1 MDKYCEKC
9 GALLAPDAL
18 FCFTCGTRIPKPE
31 SVDTN
36 LAEPE
41 KEIIVESVVE
51 NENVSVN
58 EVVFENASDITET
71 TISEDSTINENQ
83 PTAKKPKKSISGI
96 IALILVVAIILGVGG
111 FIGYKSVDYL
121 NDKNS
126 INEAVSNYVD
136 AVYFGEYDKVD
147 DMIPEFF
154 TASEKMKEEFEE
166 FKEENDPK
174 EIADERSE
182 KMDKFFGE
190 DIVVTCNVT
199 CFEHLGSDVQA
210 LVSDLFFSSYRAFY
224 ETDIEFQDIYKV
236 SFDIEVE
243 GSKEE
248 KTYKN
253 SVYAIYFDDGWYL
266 FNLSGSGFMF
276 QDVYEDNTQLDDDIS
291 GNSNIYNDIIF

>member
-18 FCFTCGTRIPKPE
+18 FCFTCGTRIPKADT
-31 SVDTN
+31 VDTN
-36 LAEPE
+36 TVETE
-41 KEIIVESVVE
+41 KEIVVESVIE
-51 NENVSVN
+51 E
-58 EVVFENASDITET
+58 ENASENEVILDDAIDNVE
-71 TISEDSTINENQ
+71 EKPLLDSVINEDIPKDN
-83 PTAKKPKKSISGI
+83 KPKKSVCGI
-96 IALILVVAIILGVGG
+96 IALILVVALILGVAG
-111 FIGYKSVDYL
+111 FFGYKSVDYL

-154 TASEKMKEEFEE
+154 SASEKMKEEFEE

-199 CFEHLGSDVQA
+199 YFEHLGSDVQV
-210 LVSDLFFSSYRAFY
+210 LVSDLFFSSYRAYY
-224 ETDIEFQDIYKV
+224 ETDIEFQDIYKI

-276 QDVYEDNTQLDDDIS
+276 QDVYEDDTELDDDIS

>member
-18 FCFTCGTRIPKPE
+18 FCFTCGTRIPKAD

-36 LAEPE
+36 TVETE

-83 PTAKKPKKSISGI
+83 PKAEKPKKSVSGI
-96 IALILVVAIILGVGG
+96 IALILVVAIILDVGG

-154 TASEKMKEEFEE
+154 LASEKMKEEFEE

-182 KMDKFFGE
+182 NMDKFFGE

-199 CFEHLGSDVQA
+199 GFEHLGSDVQV
-210 LVSDLFFSSYRAFY
+210 LISDLFFSSYRAFY

-266 FNLSGSGFMF
+266 CNLSGNGFMF
-276 QDVYEDNTQLDDDIS
+276 QDVYEDDTELDDDIS
-291 GNSNIYNDIIF
+291 GNSNVYNDIIF

>member
-58 EVVFENASDITET
+58 EVVLENASDIAET

-83 PTAKKPKKSISGI
+83 PKAKKPKKSVSGI

-154 TASEKMKEEFEE
+154 LASEKMKEEFEE

-190 DIVVTCNVT
+190 NIVVTCNVT
-199 CFEHLGSDVQA
+199 GFEHLGSDVQA

-243 GSKEE
+243 GSKED

-276 QDVYEDNTQLDDDIS
+276 QDVYEDDTELDDDIS